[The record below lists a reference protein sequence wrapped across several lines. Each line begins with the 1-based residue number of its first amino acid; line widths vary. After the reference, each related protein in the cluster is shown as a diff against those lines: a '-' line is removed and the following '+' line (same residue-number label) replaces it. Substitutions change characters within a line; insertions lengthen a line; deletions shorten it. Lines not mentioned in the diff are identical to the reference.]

1 MRNKIS
7 KLLISLLCILA
18 LMPIT
23 PVSATGEEVSSRPV
37 ITGYRI
43 TSGSAKRGE
52 PFNVEITILD
62 VGIRHSNFVDFG
74 ANPNF
79 TNSFVA
85 MTNNGFA
92 TTNRVGEVKSITK
105 NPDNDFI
112 IYTVEFK
119 NLVYQGD
126 DKTLS
131 FDFGFDFDFQNEE
144 GTDVVLGRAIRQSGT
159 ITITEAFSP
168 AEPPAPAPSS
178 AKLVSSNVGFSGD
191 RVGGGEF
198 SVGLNVR
205 NAGNGTAS
213 RVSVSISSDDP
224 KVTLVSSVNTQFLGN
239 IGVGATSSRVSFNM
253 TATKD
258 IVPGPVTFTVNV
270 TYTNSDGT
278 GGSESF
284 VLSTRITQ
292 EDRVSIRRAEI
303 FNPLAGVETEV
314 DYSIINNGLTTLY
327 NGEVQLLTKEGEIL
341 STAFV
346 GNVESGKEYANAD
359 LLVTFTETG
368 EHTVVFVFM
377 FENAEG
383 QKARVKEEITVTV
396 NEWIPPIIDPM
407 PMPPINQP
415 GGLSWIWYVI
425 GAGVVG
431 TASFVG
437 FKAYKKKKAKVEES
451 GDEDEDF

>member
-23 PVSATGEEVSSRPV
+23 PISATGVEITSTPIV
-37 ITGYRI
+37 TGYRI
-43 TSGSAKRGE
+43 TSGSPKKGDE
-52 PFNVEITILD
+52 FDIEITILD
-62 VGIRHSNFVDFG
+62 VGIRYDYFRDFNADPNF
-74 ANPNF
+74 ANP
-79 TNSFVA
+79 FVA
-85 MTNNGFA
+85 MTNNSFA
-92 TTNRVGEVKSITK
+92 TTGNRVGKIKPITK
-105 NPDNDFI
+105 NADNNFVV
-112 IYTVEFK
+112 YTIVFE

-131 FDFGFDFDFQNEE
+131 FDFGYDFDHKD
-144 GTDVVLGRAIRQSGT
+144 GDPLKPITIRQSGT

-239 IGVGATSSRVSFNM
+239 IGVGATSSRISFNM
-253 TATKD
+253 TAAKD

-292 EDRVSIRRAEI
+292 EDRVSIRRAEM

-359 LLVTFTETG
+359 LLVTFAETG

-415 GGLSWIWYVI
+415 SGLSWIWYVI

-431 TASFVG
+431 AAGFVG
-437 FKAYKKKKAKVEES
+437 FKAYKKKKAKAEES